1 MQNQNITHEEVNMFD
16 LDKELKKI
24 KKMQKVELKKR
35 KKDKVFTRSSL
46 DDALSVALLKLALK
60 DDQELKEANKDDR
73 HEENNNS

>member
-1 MQNQNITHEEVNMFD
+1 MFD

-35 KKDKVFTRSSL
+35 KKDVFTRSSL

-73 HEENNNS
+73 REENNNS

>member
-1 MQNQNITHEEVNMFD
+1 MFD

-35 KKDKVFTRSSL
+35 KDDKMFTRSSL

-60 DDQELKEANKDDR
+60 DDLKIKGGKDNER
-73 HEENNNS
+73 REENNNS

>member
-1 MQNQNITHEEVNMFD
+1 MFD

-60 DDQELKEANKDDR
+60 DDQESKEANKDDR

>member
-1 MQNQNITHEEVNMFD
+1 MFD

-35 KKDKVFTRSSL
+35 KKDMFTRSSL

-60 DDQELKEANKDDR
+60 DDLKIKGGK
-73 HEENNNS
+73 